1 MLRIVLIVVSG
12 VVFAAALVADGV
24 AGPMFVPPTIVAGLV
39 FAGFLFENRH
49 YKRLLDRAPG
59 PGWQAT
65 SERFVDPDTG
75 KTVTVFFN
83 PATGERRY
91 VAADADVG
99 APVTGKSPQTPAP

>member
-12 VVFAAALVADGV
+12 VVFAAALVADAM
-24 AGPMFVPPTIVAGLV
+24 AGSVFVPPTIAAGLA

-59 PGWQAT
+59 PDWQAT
-65 SERFVDPDTG
+65 SERFIDPDTG

-83 PATGERRY
+83 SATGERRY
-91 VAADADVG
+91 VAADADIG
-99 APVTGKSPQTPAP
+99 PAVTGKSPQTPGP